1 MSEQLPYKRVVVK
14 LGTSTITGRTNSIDY
29 PGLIDLL
36 RQVTALWRE
45 GISVTLVSSG
55 AIAVGRDALNF
66 PHLSKH
72 IPQKQML
79 FAVGQPRL
87 MAVYNKILRMYGM
100 DAAEILL
107 TRSDF
112 NNSAHYLNA
121 RNTLNALIAQNVIPI
136 INENDAISINE
147 MKLGDNDTM
156 SALVSGLIGADLL
169 ILVTDQKGIYTANPA
184 ADPNAEL
191 ITTIDTPEI
200 PEYVRLAA
208 GGSVSGLGT
217 GGMAT
222 KVSAADIA
230 RRMGTAV
237 MVVDGQEPDI
247 LIRIAHGEQ
256 PGTLFKP
263 VGTTISWRKRFI
275 MTDFHAGKNYLVVDE
290 GAAKAIASGRSLL
303 PAGIKSVK
311 GDFDC
316 GSTIGIVTAAGKEVG
331 AGVTNY
337 SAEDIIRLLGC
348 KSSQIE
354 SILGYTYGDEVI
366 HHDYMV
372 LN

>member
-1 MSEQLPYKRVVVK
+1 MSEQLPYKRIVVK

-36 RQVTALWRE
+36 RQVSTLCHE

-87 MAVYNKILRMYGM
+87 MAVYNKILRMYGQN
-100 DAAEILL
+100 AAEILL
-107 TRSDF
+107 TRNDF
-112 NNSAHYLNA
+112 NQPAHYLNA
-121 RNTLNALIAQNVIPI
+121 RNTLNALIDQNIIPI

-147 MKLGDNDTM
+147 MKLGDNDTL
-156 SALVSGLIGADLL
+156 SALVSGLVGADLL
-169 ILVTDQKGIYTANPA
+169 ILVTDQKGIYTANPVE
-184 ADPNAEL
+184 DPNAEL
-191 ITTIDTPEI
+191 IPVIDTPEI
-200 PEYVRLAA
+200 PDYVRLAA
-208 GGSVSGLGT
+208 GGSISGLGT

-263 VGTTISWRKRFI
+263 VDSTISWRKRFI
-275 MTDFHAGKNYLVVDE
+275 MTDFHSGKNYVVVDD
-290 GAAKAIASGRSLL
+290 GAAKAIVSGRSLL
-303 PAGIKSVK
+303 PAGIKSVH
-311 GDFDC
+311 GDFDT
-316 GSTIGIVTAAGKEVG
+316 GTTIGIITADGKEVG

-337 SAEDIIRLLGC
+337 SAEDLIRLAGC
-348 KSSQIE
+348 KTTQIE

-372 LN
+372 VN